1 MTLRQ
6 EQIVDTDRQDRK
18 NKNITEDVI
27 IHLEATCATALYPS
41 SSICSAF
48 PL

>member
-6 EQIVDTDRQDRK
+6 KQIVDTDRQNRE

-27 IHLEATCATALYPS
+27 IHLEATAVYPS
-41 SSICSAF
+41 STICSAF